1 MKTCI
6 ATAPSLNIAIKMQKI
21 LANNAIFTKI
31 ISLDPSMSRKGC
43 AYGVE
48 FPYSDDQSVKE
59 ILKRARIIPSQFIYN
74 TEKPHL

>member
-48 FPYSDDQSVKE
+48 FPCSEDQSVKE
-59 ILKRARIIPSQFIYN
+59 ILKRARITPSQFIYN